1 MQRFWLSF
9 LGLVC
14 ASPLLTAGQV
24 YGTLRDGAGK
34 GMAGVDITIVSAAK
48 VSYTGKTAADG
59 TYQIFVKENGKCELQ
74 ANVGG
79 KAPAT
84 ASVFSYAEPAKY
96 EFEVV
101 GGNLKVK

>member
-1 MQRFWLSF
+1 MRHIGLSF
-9 LGLVC
+9 LIALGG
-14 ASPLLTAGQV
+14 SQLLTAGQV
-24 YGTLRDGAGK
+24 YGTLRDGSGK
-34 GMAGVDITIVSAAK
+34 GMAGVDITIVSSAK

-79 KAPAT
+79 KGPAT
-84 ASVFSYAEPAKY
+84 VSVFSYAEPAKY